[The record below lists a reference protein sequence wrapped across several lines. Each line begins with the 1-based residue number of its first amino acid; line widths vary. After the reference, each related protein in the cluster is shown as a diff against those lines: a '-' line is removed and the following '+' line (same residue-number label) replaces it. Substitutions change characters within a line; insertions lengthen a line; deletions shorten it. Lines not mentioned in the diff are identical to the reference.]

1 MSAATGEVYRIAWLP
16 GTDVLHGTCHCGA
29 AHAAQDPVQMWEW
42 MLGHPEGHRPPS
54 PAENPGHTGNT
65 GNTGNTEGSLGDDST
80 GNTGN
85 GSDGR
90 AA

>member
-1 MSAATGEVYRIAWLP
+1 MSRATGEVYRIAWLP

-29 AHAAQDPVQMWEW
+29 AHAAQDPVEMWEW

-54 PAENPGHTGNT
+54 PAGHPA
-65 GNTGNTEGSLGDDST
+65 ST
-80 GNTGN
+80 GNTANTGSTGNTDN
-85 GSDGR
+85 GS

>member
-1 MSAATGEVYRIAWLP
+1 MSGSPTGEIYRIDWLP

-29 AHAAQDPVQMWEW
+29 EHSAQDPVEMWEW

-54 PAENPGHTGNT
+54 PAGHPASTGDT
-65 GNTGNTEGSLGDDST
+65 GST
-80 GNTGN
+80 GNTDN
-85 GSDGR
+85 GS